1 MDGSPHD
8 QIMPP
13 LHEGKQILG
22 LVPEVQNVAAAWEHL
37 ENDRNDRTGKLI
49 ESDGEVAVADGPV
62 GVGTV
67 RVRPLELAALVFS
80 LPLSLLLVMAEE
92 GLKVLVGIEG
102 TVVDHREGRVGAVGV
117 VIIVSLVGSEGGG
130 GSLSKGVAGRDGS
143 GTLGG

>member
-1 MDGSPHD
+1 
-8 QIMPP
+8 MPP

-22 LVPEVQNVAAAWEHL
+22 LVPEVQNVAAARQQL
-37 ENDRNDRTGKLI
+37 EDERNDRTGELI
-49 ESDGEVAVADGPV
+49 EGDGEVAVADGPV

-67 RVRPLELAALVFS
+67 RVRPLEFAALVFS
-80 LPLSLLLVMAEE
+80 LPLPLLLVMAEE

-102 TVVDHREGRVGAVGV
+102 TVVDHREGRVGVVGV

-143 GTLGG
+143 GILGG